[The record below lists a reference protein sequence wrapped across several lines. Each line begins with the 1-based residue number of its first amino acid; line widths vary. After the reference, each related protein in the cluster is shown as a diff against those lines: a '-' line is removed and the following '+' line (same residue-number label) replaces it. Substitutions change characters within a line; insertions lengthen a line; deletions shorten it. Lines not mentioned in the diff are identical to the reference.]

1 MDRPPPD
8 PAKLLAAWEEWE
20 RGDTLPGRTLANL
33 KTGGMPELLRSLVST
48 GGVVASSAPNAD
60 D

>member
-8 PAKLLAAWEEWE
+8 PAKLLAA
-20 RGDTLPGRTLANL
+20 GRSGTRRHPAGPHLANL
-33 KTGGMPELLRSLVST
+33 KTGGMPEPLRSLVST
-48 GGVVASSAPNAD
+48 GGVVASGAPNAD